1 MIWFLAYTTAAC
13 FVSMLVV
20 ILAAAAALKKADRR
34 YGRLLAKHTILRG
47 ELEES
52 RELVIPRWVNAQP
65 RVPVKHP
72 IHERRG

>member
-1 MIWFLAYTTAAC
+1 MIWILAYVAGAC

-34 YGRLLAKHTILRG
+34 YGRLFAKHIRLQAEREEAQ
-47 ELEES
+47 ELH
-52 RELVIPRWVNAQP
+52 IAPWVNAQP

-72 IHERRG
+72 IHESR